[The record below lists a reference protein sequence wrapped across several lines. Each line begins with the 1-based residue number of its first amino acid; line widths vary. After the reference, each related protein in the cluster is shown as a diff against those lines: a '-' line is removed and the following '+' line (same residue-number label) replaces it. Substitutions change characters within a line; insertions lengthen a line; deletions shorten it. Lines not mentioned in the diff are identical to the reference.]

1 MTTEKGKYKMKSFTD
16 EHLCHLFE
24 KFVLEYYRAKHPEY
38 KAQAAQIDWNIDR
51 EVSSTHVLPIMQT
64 DILLSVNDRTLIID
78 TKYYG
83 HTMQVQF
90 DKATIHS
97 NNLYQIHTYVMNKD
111 KLHSGKVD
119 GMLLYAKT
127 DEDITPNGSMK
138 LADGNTIYFRT
149 LDLNV
154 PFAEIEKQLETFV
167 SYSNY

>member
-1 MTTEKGKYKMKSFTD
+1 MRRNK
-16 EHLCHLFE
+16 
-24 KFVLEYYRAKHPEY
+24 
-38 KAQAAQIDWNIDR
+38 
-51 EVSSTHVLPIMQT
+51 
-64 DILLSVNDRTLIID
+64 
-78 TKYYG
+78 
-83 HTMQVQF
+83 F